1 MRSILCPVDN
11 SPTLDDRVETALA
24 LARATRGH
32 VTFQIATPFAELAL
46 WEPFG
51 GAALSAEAI
60 NQVRAADERL
70 ASELDAR
77 LAPQDVAFD
86 VVLVDEGRIEGIA
99 SAARFTD
106 IVVTSLEDPTLEE
119 IALGVRTPVLA
130 LPRAVPLL
138 TFDKPAVV
146 AWDGGYEGAL
156 ALRSALPLLR
166 LAGAVHLLTVR
177 EKGDDYPAAEAASYL
192 SRHEI
197 HAECH
202 ETERHGTIAATI
214 EDFALAQGAGLIV
227 MGLFGKSRL
236 RELLL
241 GGVSRALLD
250 RSHLPLLLA
259 H

>member
-11 SPTLDDRVETALA
+11 SPTRDDRVETALA
-24 LARATRGH
+24 LARVVRGH

-60 NQVRAADERL
+60 NQVRAADEQL
-70 ASELDAR
+70 ASDLDAR
-77 LAPQDVAFD
+77 LAPQDVPFD
-86 VVLVDEGRIEGIA
+86 VVVVDDGRIEGVAAA
-99 SAARFTD
+99 SRYTD
-106 IVVTSLEDPTLEE
+106 LVITSLEDPSLEE
-119 IALGVRTPVLA
+119 IGLGIRTPVLA
-130 LPRAVPLL
+130 VPKGAPMLA
-138 TFDKPAVV
+138 FDKPAVI
-146 AWDGGYEGAL
+146 AWDGGHEAAA
-156 ALRSALPLLR
+156 ALRASIDLLR
-166 LAGAVHLLTVR
+166 LASAVHILTVR
-177 EKGDDYPAAEAASYL
+177 EKGADYPGVDAASYL
-192 SRHEI
+192 SRHDI

-202 ETERHGTIAATI
+202 EAERDGSVSATIAA
-214 EDFALAQGAGLIV
+214 FARQKDAGLIV

-250 RSHLPLLLA
+250 RSEVPLLLA

>member
-24 LARATRGH
+24 LARAMQGH

-86 VVLVDEGRIEGIA
+86 VVLVDEGRIEGVA
-99 SAARFTD
+99 SASRYTD
-106 IVVTSLEDPTLEE
+106 VVVTSLEDPTLEE
-119 IALGVRTPVLA
+119 IALGVHAPVLA
-130 LPRAVPLL
+130 VPKGAPLL
-138 TFDKPAVV
+138 TFDQPVVV
-146 AWDGGYEGAL
+146 AWDGGHESAL
-156 ALRSALPLLR
+156 AMRAALPLLR
-166 LAGAVHLLTVR
+166 QASAVHLLTVR
-177 EKGDDYPAAEAASYL
+177 EKRNDYPAVDAASYL
-192 SRHEI
+192 SRHDI

-202 ETERHGTIAATI
+202 EAECKGSVSATIAA
-214 EDFALAQGAGLIV
+214 FAQAQGAGLIV

-241 GGVSRALLD
+241 GGVSRDLLD
-250 RSHLPLLLA
+250 RSVLPLLLA

>member
-24 LARATRGH
+24 LARAIGGH

-60 NQVRAADERL
+60 NQVRAGDEAL
-70 ASELDAR
+70 ATRLDAR

-86 VVLVDEGRIEGIA
+86 VVVVDEGRIEGVA

-119 IALGVRTPVLA
+119 IGLGVRAPVLA
-130 LPRAVPLL
+130 VPKAAPMLA
-138 TFDKPAVV
+138 FDRPAVV
-146 AWDGGYEGAL
+146 AWDGSHESAGAL
-156 ALRSALPLLR
+156 RAAVPLLR
-166 LAGAVHLLTVR
+166 MAGAAHLLTVR
-177 EKGDDYPAAEAASYL
+177 EKGADFPTAEAASYL
-192 SRHEI
+192 SRHGI

-202 ETERHGTIAATI
+202 ERECKDSISATIAS
-214 EDFALAQGAGLIV
+214 FAAEHGAGLIV

-250 RSHLPLLLA
+250 NSVVPLFLA

>member
-11 SPTLDDRVETALA
+11 SATLDDRVETALA
-24 LARATRGH
+24 LARATKGH

-60 NQVRAADERL
+60 NQVRAADEKL
-70 ASELDAR
+70 ASQLDAR
-77 LAPQDVAFD
+77 LAPQDVPFD
-86 VVLVDEGRIEGIA
+86 VVIVDEGPIEGVAGA
-99 SAARFTD
+99 SRFTD
-106 IVVTSLEDPTLEE
+106 VVVTSLEDPTLEE
-119 IALGVRTPVLA
+119 IGLGVRSPIL
-130 LPRAVPLL
+130 AVPKGVPMLA
-138 TFDKPAVV
+138 FDKPAVIC
-146 AWDGGYEGAL
+146 WDGGHEGA
-156 ALRSALPLLR
+156 AAVRAALPLLR
-166 LAGAVHLLTVR
+166 MASSVHLLTVR
-177 EKGDDYPAAEAASYL
+177 EKGDDYPAAEAATYL
-192 SRHEI
+192 SRHDI

-202 ETERHGTIAATI
+202 EVERKGTIAATI
-214 EDFALAQGAGLIV
+214 EDFAREKDAGLVV

-250 RSHLPLLLA
+250 RSMVPLLLA